1 MKCSYR
7 FRSYDL
13 IGVSQIVK
21 IFNDGGFRINS
32 LPEIYLD
39 DDPTPLY
46 RVTNEMNDR
55 PKEEITIDILGVY
68 KFKSYNPECIK
79 RISQKLFTEEGKII
93 LYSKRIEEY
102 AKIHKL
108 NVESVYFVVLIHEL
122 GHWFCHWADSNVHY
136 CRDNQFPEWGKKWLL
151 GFNLKNRRTEE
162 ALANIC
168 VHWILNHK
176 DVLNR
181 ISEDFIFE
189 AKKAFDNLTP
199 KKFNGLVN
207 TDNPYGAYYL
217 IKRRKPKVIIN
228 KINELRRN
236 WMLCDDEMMA
246 FLRSKTNS
254 IEEFYKNRDLNSQK
268 FLLKIMYR
276 NINPKED
283 SIYSGSI
290 FFNESEKSASVELG
304 ILGLC
309 DIGSLDL
316 SELDI

>member
-1 MKCSYR
+1 MKSSYR
-7 FRSYDL
+7 FSSYDL
-13 IGVSQIVK
+13 IGMSQLEK
-21 IFNDGGFRINS
+21 IFKEGEFSIKRF
-32 LPEIYLD
+32 PEIYVD
-39 DDPTPLY
+39 DDPTPIFQLN
-46 RVTNEMNDR
+46 NED
-55 PKEEITIDILGVY
+55 KHKDDGIIDLLGVY
-68 KFKSYNPECIK
+68 VFDDYLPECINRFSEK
-79 RISQKLFTEEGKII
+79 IFTKEGKII

-108 NVESVYFVVLIHEL
+108 NVETVYFVVLIHEL
-122 GHWFCHWADSNVHY
+122 GHWFCHWAQSNVHQMES
-136 CRDNQFPEWGKKWLL
+136 DDFSDWGKRWLL
-151 GFNLKNRRTEE
+151 GFNLKNKRTEE

-176 DVLNR
+176 DFLNQ
-181 ISEDFIFE
+181 ISEDFIDE

-207 TDNPYGAYYL
+207 TENPYGAYYL

-246 FLRSKTNS
+246 FLRSNTNS
-254 IEEFYKNRDLNSQK
+254 IKEFYKNRDLNSQK

-290 FFNESEKSASVELG
+290 FFIKSEKSSLVDLG
-304 ILGLC
+304 ILRLC